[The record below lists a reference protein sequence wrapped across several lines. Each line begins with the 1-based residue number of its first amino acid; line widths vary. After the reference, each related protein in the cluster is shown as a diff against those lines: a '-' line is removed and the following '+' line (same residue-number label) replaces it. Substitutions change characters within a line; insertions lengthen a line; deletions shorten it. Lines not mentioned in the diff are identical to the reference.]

1 MYANGQGV
9 QKDDTEAARWYRMA
23 AEQGDAG
30 AQFDLGVN
38 YANGKGVQKDDAE
51 AARWYRLAAEQ
62 GEARAQLNLGVMYYF
77 GRGVRKETVSAH
89 MWFTIAGANG
99 NEDARNNREALER
112 DMSRAQISRATEQAK
127 ACMASNY
134 QDCGQQ

>member
-1 MYANGQGV
+1 ML
-9 QKDDTEAARWYRMA
+9 KDDTEAARWYRMA
-23 AEQGDAG
+23 AEQGHAD

-38 YANGKGVQKDDAE
+38 Y
-51 AARWYRLAAEQ
+51 
-62 GEARAQLNLGVMYYF
+62 
-77 GRGVRKETVSAH
+77 
-89 MWFTIAGANG
+89 ANG

-112 DMSRAQISRATEQAK
+112 DMSRAQISRATELAK